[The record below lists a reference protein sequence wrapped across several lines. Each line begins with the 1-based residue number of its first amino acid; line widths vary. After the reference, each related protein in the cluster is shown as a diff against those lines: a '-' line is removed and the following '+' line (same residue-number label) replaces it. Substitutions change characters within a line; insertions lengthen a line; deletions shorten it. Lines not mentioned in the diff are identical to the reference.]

1 MDRTLFCAKRV
12 HFSYST
18 HANRRVRRWNLT
30 AARVDLLVCHRAVM
44 REHFAVYQSDLRARL
59 GVTRATISI
68 MLKRMERLG
77 LVERRR
83 SDGDRRQVVVTIT
96 AAGYAAFEHARSL
109 VDDDFYRRIVDDKL
123 MLVDSE
129 GPLRQKRAR
138 YLVYLDGIRATFG
151 DMANPPYPSDPH
163 ATDDQEAAVL
173 ALLQKYCA

>member
-18 HANRRVRRWNLT
+18 HANRHVRRWNLT
-30 AARVDLLVCHRAVM
+30 AGRIDLFVCHRAVM

-77 LVERRR
+77 FVERRR

-96 AAGYAAFEHARSL
+96 PAGYAAFEHARRL
-109 VDDDFYRRIVDDKL
+109 VYDDVYRRIVDDKL
-123 MLVDSE
+123 VLLDSD
-129 GPLRQKRAR
+129 GLRQKRAR
-138 YLVYLDGIRATFG
+138 YLVYLDGIRGRFG
-151 DMANPPYPSDPH
+151 DMAHPPYPADPYPM
-163 ATDDQEAAVL
+163 DEREAAVL

>member
-30 AARVDLLVCHRAVM
+30 AARIDLFVCHRAVM
-44 REHFAVYQSDLRARL
+44 QAHFAVYQSDLRARL

-77 LVERRR
+77 FVERRR

-96 AAGYAAFEHARSL
+96 PAGYAAFEHARRL
-109 VDDDFYRRIVDDKL
+109 VDDDVYRRIVDDKL
-123 MLVDSE
+123 LFLDSDA
-129 GPLRQKRAR
+129 PLRQKRAR
-138 YLVYLDGIRATFG
+138 YLVYLDGIRAGFG
-151 DMANPPYPSDPH
+151 DMANPPYPIDPH
-163 ATDDQEAAVL
+163 PIDDREAAAM